1 MKWCGFINKYSAM
14 QVLFGLGVICFAGLY
29 GEFRLFFIIFQI

>member
-14 QVLFGLGVICFAGLY
+14 QVLSGHGVKCFAGLY
-29 GEFRLFFIIFQI
+29 REFRLFFIILQL

>member
-14 QVLFGLGVICFAGLY
+14 QVLFGHGVTALSFKL
-29 GEFRLFFIIFQI
+29 R

>member
-14 QVLFGLGVICFAGLY
+14 QVLFGHGVNTALSFKL
-29 GEFRLFFIIFQI
+29 R

>member
-14 QVLFGLGVICFAGLY
+14 QVLFGHGVP
-29 GEFRLFFIIFQI
+29 RLFHLSLDKGT